1 MAHTLKLDIYYFR
14 LNRIVETVTRNT
26 KNGIRIGYKVEQN
39 NSKFDEF
46 VKSLTLSIEKD
57 DYMKSFLES
66 FINGFNNAFVHNQ
79 LNTKAISITTDLY
92 NGHNSKDYT
101 AWGIFKG
108 GMTGI
113 RYDVYNTNNAIKRT
127 GTVFEDSVASLHYF
141 YKIWL
146 PKDSNVGVL
155 MIQSYTSSGCVSLF
169 KEQLE
174 QYFISTGYKISWSKC
189 VPKSYIDKYL
199 KDGYINEI
207 HVLHFN
213 RDKEKVM
220 KPLFT
225 PFMEARR
232 RSIFTKFNIPLG
244 DFMAMFDYQRF
255 LKEQI
260 KVVDLNFDEE
270 QDVIKLFYEN
280 NGKRAHASL
289 ADIEKILPVIT
300 LDGLSQDEITQE
312 PKWEELNAFTR
323 DILNELKKQIHYTPQ
338 KL

>member
-1 MAHTLKLDIYYFR
+1 M
-14 LNRIVETVTRNT
+14 
-26 KNGIRIGYKVEQN
+26 
-39 NSKFDEF
+39 
-46 VKSLTLSIEKD
+46 
-57 DYMKSFLES
+57 
-66 FINGFNNAFVHNQ
+66 
-79 LNTKAISITTDLY
+79 
-92 NGHNSKDYT
+92 
-101 AWGIFKG
+101 
-108 GMTGI
+108 
-113 RYDVYNTNNAIKRT
+113 YNTNNAIKRT

-146 PKDSNVGVL
+146 PKDSNIGVL

-244 DFMAMFDYQRF
+244 DFMSMFDYQRF

-270 QDVIKLFYEN
+270 QDIIKLFYEN

-289 ADIEKILPVIT
+289 ANIEKILPVIT

-312 PKWEELNAFTR
+312 PQWEELNIFTR
-323 DILNELKKQIHYTPQ
+323 DILDELKKQIHYTPQ